1 MSARRNKFLESCRGI
16 SFWRVI
22 FREKSAR
29 KANKKAKE
37 KGGKKQQIKV
47 RWALYWL
54 LGGGERAAESLPST
68 REEKLMK
75 LLARVASVEW
85 SRHAKLFRF

>member
-29 KANKKAKE
+29 KNKQ
-37 KGGKKQQIKV
+37 KGEGKTTTTNKG
-47 RWALYWL
+47 A
-54 LGGGERAAESLPST
+54 
-68 REEKLMK
+68 
-75 LLARVASVEW
+75 
-85 SRHAKLFRF
+85 F